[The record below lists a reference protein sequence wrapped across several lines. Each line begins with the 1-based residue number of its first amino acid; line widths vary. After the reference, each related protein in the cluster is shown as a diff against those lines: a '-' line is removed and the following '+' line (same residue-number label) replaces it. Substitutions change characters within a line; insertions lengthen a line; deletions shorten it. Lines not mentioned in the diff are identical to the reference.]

1 MKSEETGEQHKLKL
15 YDFQPDGTGRLDWA
29 AAKKA
34 FGADLLEIKDEGTP
48 GLLQEVGRIGLT
60 IDTYKPEENILV
72 IVGRRAQGMNGTP
85 HADLCRCRCT
95 PAPVP
100 GVVTSGL

>member
-15 YDFQPDGTGRLDWA
+15 HDLQPDGTGRLDWA
-29 AAKKA
+29 AAKEA
-34 FGADLLEIKDEGTP
+34 FGADLLEIKVEGTP
-48 GLLQEVGRIGLT
+48 GLLQEGERKGLT
-60 IDTYKPEENILV
+60 RDTYKPGETILV
-72 IVGRRAQGMNGTP
+72 NVSRRSQGMNGTP